1 LADTLK
7 KVIDILHKMFWII
20 QNAKDL
26 IKLLYNLQKGML
38 SYYYDEKTIKK
49 VEIFCHW
56 STSTNLWLLHL

>member
-49 VEIFCHW
+49 VEIFCH
-56 STSTNLWLLHL
+56 